1 MTHYVLATIVHLLD
15 EDKARARIFHL
26 LPGAPDDGN
35 GPAYADFFRVLA
47 KPDWFAQEKALHCL
61 ARLVDQRI
69 VKDMGLSA
77 VAAACGGSA
86 PASAGAA
93 PMGAA
98 AQTIVQLTQW
108 LCGQL
113 RQPSHPERAVPSA
126 VSALATLL
134 GVRDARPLV
143 THSGGV
149 ALLTPLLRGAA
160 GPHNMQMLYEAAL
173 CVWLLTFHPPALTA
187 MARGGTVG
195 GLMEVA
201 RTATKEKV
209 VRVAVLALRNIAE
222 GVEGGDAAT
231 RGARGGDASGS
242 GSRSAASGATA
253 GGSSSHELVALDE
266 AALKRIVA
274 NLKLKGFADE
284 ELAGALVDLEEGVLV
299 RHKEASSW
307 ERYRAEL
314 LSGSLTWTAAHTDEG
329 FWRESAAKLTD
340 NNCQLLRV
348 LVKIM
353 EASTEPRTLAVA
365 CHDLGEFATHYPA
378 GRFLAQDMGG
388 KEHAMRLLTHAD
400 DEVRKQAL
408 LCTQKLLVAN
418 WQFIGQNGG
427 GSGSD
432 AGVAG
437 MATA

>member
-1 MTHYVLATIVHLLD
+1 
-15 EDKARARIFHL
+15 
-26 LPGAPDDGN
+26 
-35 GPAYADFFRVLA
+35 
-47 KPDWFAQEKALHCL
+47 
-61 ARLVDQRI
+61 
-69 VKDMGLSA
+69 
-77 VAAACGGSA
+77 
-86 PASAGAA
+86 
-93 PMGAA
+93 
-98 AQTIVQLTQW
+98 
-108 LCGQL
+108 
-113 RQPSHPERAVPSA
+113 
-126 VSALATLL
+126 
-134 GVRDARPLV
+134 
-143 THSGGV
+143 
-149 ALLTPLLRGAA
+149 
-160 GPHNMQMLYEAAL
+160 MLYEATL
-173 CVWLLTFHPPALTA
+173 CVWLLTFHPPALVA

-201 RTATKEKV
+201 RTAAKEKV

-242 GSRSAASGATA
+242 GSGSTSSG
-253 GGSSSHELVALDE
+253 GGVGDGSTSHELVALDE
-266 AALKRIVA
+266 AALKRIVE

-314 LSGSLTWTAAHTDEG
+314 LSGSLTWAAAHTDEG
-329 FWRESAAKLTD
+329 FWRESAAKLTE

-353 EASTEPRTLAVA
+353 EASTEPRSLAVA

-427 GSGSD
+427 GSD
-432 AGVAG
+432 TATAG
-437 MATA
+437 MASA

>member
-242 GSRSAASGATA
+242 GSRSTASGATA